1 MPAVELT
8 CREFVAFLSEYVEGG
23 LDPDEAARFE
33 AHLAE
38 CPDCVAYLE
47 SFRETIHLG
56 RECFAEGAEPPE
68 GAPEELVAAILA
80 ARGSRPG

>member
-33 AHLAE
+33 AHLAA

-56 RECFAEGAEPPE
+56 RECFADDGLAEDV
-68 GAPEELVAAILA
+68 PEELLAAILA
-80 ARGSRPG
+80 ARGTGPR

>member
-8 CREFVAFLSEYVEGG
+8 CRDFVEFLSEYLDGG
-23 LDPDEAARFE
+23 LGRDEATRFE

-47 SFRETIHLG
+47 GFREAVRLG
-56 RECFAEGAEPPE
+56 RECFAQDAGPP
-68 GAPEELVAAILA
+68 GDVPEELVAAILA
-80 ARGSRPG
+80 ARGTGPR